1 MFYSTYPRPLS
12 FHLVNG
18 KIDFVQIRKRTN
30 KIGQS
35 GENENFGSECQKTF
49 GSTTT
54 AENKMLSWSWIESSA
69 FTSDYSYPKLSVMSF
84 KETLKSWISVV
95 VLFIG
100 RE

>member
-1 MFYSTYPRPLS
+1 MEKL
-12 FHLVNG
+12 
-18 KIDFVQIRKRTN
+18 IFVQIRKRTN

-54 AENKMLSWSWIESSA
+54 KWEMLSWIESSA
-69 FTSDYSYPKLSVMSF
+69 FQSDYSYPKLSVMSF